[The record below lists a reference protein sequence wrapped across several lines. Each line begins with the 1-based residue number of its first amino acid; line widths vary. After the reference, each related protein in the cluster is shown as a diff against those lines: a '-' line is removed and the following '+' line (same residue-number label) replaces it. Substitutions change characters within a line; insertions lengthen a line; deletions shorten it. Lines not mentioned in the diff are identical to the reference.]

1 MLAAINTGIAS
12 TTSSITLGSTVLNII
27 CAILYFRVAIFFDTY
42 EWVYIVKPLVSTF
55 LSSFTNSVILVAF
68 IVKKE
73 HFR

>member
-42 EWVYIVKPLVSTF
+42 E
-55 LSSFTNSVILVAF
+55 
-68 IVKKE
+68 
-73 HFR
+73 